1 MKVILLVTALFMC
14 FAYSTAQ
21 QSVNVQPG
29 VIGSYQ
35 KGFQGI
41 GPDFGNNPASEN
53 FYNQMRDKL
62 ANMGIEQKIE
72 LEDIEGSIYLE
83 GEFVLGTIFFNSD
96 EKSKMYMRYNAFND
110 EFEIKKSQL
119 ENEVTLALLKDSEI
133 SCLLGNDKFEYV
145 TFLNDKN
152 VKSSGYLKMV
162 YSTDNYKLFEQ
173 NKKLFK
179 EGKKAKTSHAVSFP
193 HRFVDETNYYISV
206 DDGNPIYV
214 SRSKKELVDLFRTE
228 HQKKIKEFLKEKN
241 VDLKSK
247 NGLVN
252 LVAFSGTL

>member
-1 MKVILLVTALFMC
+1 MKSILNGIVLFLC
-14 FAYSTAQ
+14 FTYSMGQ
-21 QSVNVQPG
+21 QSANVQPG

-35 KGFQGI
+35 KGLQGI

-83 GEFVLGTIFFNSD
+83 DEFVLGTIFFNGD
-96 EKSKMYMRYNAFND
+96 EESKMYIRYNAFND
-110 EFEIKKSQL
+110 EFEIRKSKL
-119 ENEVTLALLKDSEI
+119 NKNGTLALLKDSDI
-133 SCLLGNDKFEYV
+133 SCSLGKDKFKYAS
-145 TFLNDKN
+145 FLDGNK
-152 VKSSGYLKMV
+152 VKSYGYLKMI
-162 YSTDNYKLFEQ
+162 YFTDNYKLFEQ

-193 HRFVDETNYYISV
+193 HRFVDETNYYISI
-206 DDGNPIYV
+206 DDNDPVHI

-228 HQKKIKEFLKEKN
+228 HQKKIKQFLKEKN
-241 VDLKSK
+241 VDLKSRS
-247 NGLVN
+247 GLVN
-252 LVAFSGTL
+252 LIAFSGTL

>member
-1 MKVILLVTALFMC
+1 MKLILHGITFFLC
-14 FAYSTAQ
+14 FTYSIAQ
-21 QSVNVQPG
+21 QSANVQPG

-35 KGFQGI
+35 KGLQGI

-53 FYNQMRDKL
+53 FYNQMRDNL

-83 GEFVLGTIFFNSD
+83 DEFVLGTIFFNSD
-96 EKSKMYMRYNAFND
+96 EESKMYMRYNAFND
-110 EFEIKKSQL
+110 EFEIKKSKL
-119 ENEVTLALLKDSEI
+119 EKDETLALLKDADI
-133 SCLLGNDKFEYV
+133 SCSLNNDKFKYA
-145 TFLNDKN
+145 TFLNDKK
-152 VKSSGYLKMV
+152 VKSYGYLKMI

-193 HRFVDETNYYISV
+193 HRFVDETNYYISMGDNDPV
-206 DDGNPIYV
+206 YV
-214 SRSKKELVDLFRTE
+214 SRNKKELVDLFRAE
-228 HQKKIKEFLKEKN
+228 HQKEIKQFLKEKN

-247 NGLVN
+247 SGLVN